1 MSLKSL
7 KNLTR
12 ESLKGKRVIVRV
24 DFNVPLNK
32 KLEIT
37 NDVRIK
43 RAIPTIDFLVENKA
57 KIILMSHLGRPKGQ
71 IVNDLRLTPIAKHLS
86 MLTGKTVMNLEDCIG
101 ASVDKELHN
110 LRDGEIALLENL
122 RFHKEEEKND
132 PIFSKQLSSLADIY
146 VDDAFGTAHRAHAST
161 VGIAKFLPSY
171 AGFLIEKEINVL
183 SKLLKNPEK
192 PFVVILGGAK
202 VTGKIEVVQNLIHKA
217 DSILISGGMSF
228 TALKA
233 RGFNVGNSIIED
245 YDLEIVRKMLKN
257 AEEKGTKIFL
267 PIDFL
272 VAKNISPDA
281 ETEMV
286 KADSIPED
294 STAVDIGEETISLFK
309 NQLRK
314 AKTIFWNGPV
324 GIFEIDQFA
333 HGTNQIAITLAE
345 MEGKAITVVG
355 GGDSITALEK
365 IGLSSSISYLS
376 TGGGASLDFLGGS
389 KLPGIEVLLED
400 N

>member
-1 MSLKSL
+1 MKLNFL

-12 ESLKGKRVIVRV
+12 ESLEGKRVIVRV
-24 DFNVPLNK
+24 DFNVPLNE

-43 RAIPTIDFLVENKA
+43 RTIPTIDFLLRHKA
-57 KIILMSHLGRPKGQ
+57 KVILMSHLGRPKGK
-71 IVNDLRLTPIAKHLS
+71 IVNHLSLEPVAKHLGK
-86 MLTGKTVMNLEDCIG
+86 LLGKTVKKLDDCIG
-101 ASVDKELHN
+101 EEVKKDIFKMQ
-110 LRDGEIALLENL
+110 DGDIVILENL

-132 PIFSKQLSSLADIY
+132 PIFSKQLAALADIY
-146 VDDAFGTAHRAHAST
+146 VNDAFGTAHRAHAST

-171 AGFLIEKEINVL
+171 AGFLIEKEIDVL

-217 DSILISGGMSF
+217 NSILISGGMGF
-228 TALKA
+228 TCLKA
-233 RGFNVGNSIIED
+233 MGFSVGNSIIED

-257 AEEKGTKIFL
+257 AEEKGTKIIL
-267 PIDFL
+267 PSDFL
-272 VAKNISPDA
+272 VVKNISPDA

-286 KADSIPED
+286 KVDSIPED
-294 STAVDIGEETISLFK
+294 TTAVDIGEETISLFK
-309 NQLRK
+309 NELEK

-345 MEGKAITVVG
+345 MKGKAITIVG

-365 IGLSSSISYLS
+365 VGLSSSISYLS
-376 TGGGASLDFLGGS
+376 TGGGASLKFLGGS
-389 KLPGIEVLLED
+389 KLSGIEMLLEA

>member
-1 MSLKSL
+1 M
-7 KNLTR
+7 
-12 ESLKGKRVIVRV
+12 
-24 DFNVPLNK
+24 
-32 KLEIT
+32 
-37 NDVRIK
+37 
-43 RAIPTIDFLVENKA
+43 
-57 KIILMSHLGRPKGQ
+57 
-71 IVNDLRLTPIAKHLS
+71 
-86 MLTGKTVMNLEDCIG
+86 
-101 ASVDKELHN
+101 
-110 LRDGEIALLENL
+110 
-122 RFHKEEEKND
+122 
-132 PIFSKQLSSLADIY
+132 
-146 VDDAFGTAHRAHAST
+146 
-161 VGIAKFLPSY
+161 
-171 AGFLIEKEINVL
+171 
-183 SKLLKNPEK
+183 
-192 PFVVILGGAK
+192 VILGGAK
-202 VTGKIEVVQNLIHKA
+202 VSGKIEVVQNLIHKA
-217 DSILISGGMSF
+217 DSILISGGMGF
-228 TALKA
+228 TSLKA

-281 ETEMV
+281 ETETV

-294 STAVDIGEETISLFK
+294 TTAVDIGEETISLFK
-309 NQLRK
+309 NELEK

-365 IGLSSSISYLS
+365 VGLSSSISYLS
-376 TGGGASLDFLGGS
+376 TGGGASLKFLGGS

>member
-86 MLTGKTVMNLEDCIG
+86 RLTGKTVMNLEDCIG

>member
-161 VGIAKFLPSY
+161 VCIAKFLPSY

>member
-86 MLTGKTVMNLEDCIG
+86 MLTGKTVINLEDCIG

>member
-7 KNLTR
+7 KNLKG
-12 ESLKGKRVIVRV
+12 ESLKGKRVIIRV

-86 MLTGKTVMNLEDCIG
+86 MLTGKTVMNLKDCIG

-132 PIFSKQLSSLADIY
+132 PIFSKQLASLADIY
-146 VDDAFGTAHRAHAST
+146 VNDAFGTAHRAHAST

-171 AGFLIEKEINVL
+171 AGFLVEKEIDVL

-202 VTGKIEVVQNLIHKA
+202 VSGKIEVVQNLIHKA
-217 DSILISGGMSF
+217 DSILISGGMGF
-228 TALKA
+228 TSLKA

-281 ETEMV
+281 ETETV

-294 STAVDIGEETISLFK
+294 TTAVDIGEETISLFK
-309 NQLRK
+309 NELEK

-365 IGLSSSISYLS
+365 VGLSSSISYLS
-376 TGGGASLDFLGGS
+376 TGGGSSLKFLGGS

>member
-7 KNLTR
+7 KNLKG
-12 ESLKGKRVIVRV
+12 ESLKGKRVIIRV

-37 NDVRIK
+37 NDVRIN

-86 MLTGKTVMNLEDCIG
+86 MLTGKTVMNLKDCIG

-132 PIFSKQLSSLADIY
+132 PIFSKQLASLADIY
-146 VDDAFGTAHRAHAST
+146 VNDAFGTAHRAHAST

-171 AGFLIEKEINVL
+171 AGFLVEKEIDVL

-202 VTGKIEVVQNLIHKA
+202 VSGKIEVVQNLIHKA
-217 DSILISGGMSF
+217 DSILISGGMGF
-228 TALKA
+228 T
-233 RGFNVGNSIIED
+233 S
-245 YDLEIVRKMLKN
+245 
-257 AEEKGTKIFL
+257 
-267 PIDFL
+267 
-272 VAKNISPDA
+272 
-281 ETEMV
+281 
-286 KADSIPED
+286 
-294 STAVDIGEETISLFK
+294 
-309 NQLRK
+309 
-314 AKTIFWNGPV
+314 
-324 GIFEIDQFA
+324 
-333 HGTNQIAITLAE
+333 
-345 MEGKAITVVG
+345 
-355 GGDSITALEK
+355 
-365 IGLSSSISYLS
+365 
-376 TGGGASLDFLGGS
+376 
-389 KLPGIEVLLED
+389 
-400 N
+400 

>member
-7 KNLTR
+7 KNLKG
-12 ESLKGKRVIVRV
+12 ESLKGKRVIIRV

-32 KLEIT
+32 KFEIT

-86 MLTGKTVMNLEDCIG
+86 MLTGKTVMNLKDCIG

-132 PIFSKQLSSLADIY
+132 PIFSKQLASLADIY
-146 VDDAFGTAHRAHAST
+146 VNDAFGTAHRAHAST

-171 AGFLIEKEINVL
+171 AGFLVEKEIDVL

-202 VTGKIEVVQNLIHKA
+202 VSGKIEVVQNLIHKA
-217 DSILISGGMSF
+217 DSILISGGMGF
-228 TALKA
+228 TSLKA

-281 ETEMV
+281 ETETV

-294 STAVDIGEETISLFK
+294 TTAVDIGEETISLFK
-309 NQLRK
+309 NELEK

-365 IGLSSSISYLS
+365 VGLSSSISYLS
-376 TGGGASLDFLGGS
+376 TGGGSSLKFLGGS

>member
-1 MSLKSL
+1 MKLIFL

-12 ESLKGKRVIVRV
+12 ESLEGKRVIVRV
-24 DFNVPLNK
+24 DFNVPLNE

-43 RAIPTIDFLVENKA
+43 RTIPTIDFLLRHKA
-57 KIILMSHLGRPKGQ
+57 KVILMSHLGRPKGK
-71 IVNDLRLTPIAKHLS
+71 ILNHLSLEPVAKHLGK
-86 MLTGKTVMNLEDCIG
+86 LLGKTVKKLDDCIG
-101 ASVDKELHN
+101 EEAKKDIFN
-110 LRDGEIALLENL
+110 MQDGDIVILENL

-132 PIFSKQLSSLADIY
+132 PIFSKQLASLADIY
-146 VDDAFGTAHRAHAST
+146 VNDAFGTAHRAHAST

-171 AGFLIEKEINVL
+171 AGFLVEKEIDVL

-202 VTGKIEVVQNLIHKA
+202 VSGKIEVVQNLIHKA
-217 DSILISGGMSF
+217 DSILISGGMGF
-228 TALKA
+228 TSLKA

-281 ETEMV
+281 ETETV

-294 STAVDIGEETISLFK
+294 TTAVDIGEETISLFK
-309 NQLRK
+309 NELEK

-365 IGLSSSISYLS
+365 VGLSSSISYLS
-376 TGGGASLDFLGGS
+376 TGGGSSLKFLGGS